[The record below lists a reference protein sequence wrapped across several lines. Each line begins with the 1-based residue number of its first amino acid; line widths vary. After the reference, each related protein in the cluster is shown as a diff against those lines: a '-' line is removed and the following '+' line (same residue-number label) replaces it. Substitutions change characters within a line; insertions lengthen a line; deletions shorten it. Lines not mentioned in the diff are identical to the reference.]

1 MADAFDV
8 AVLDQWGVLHDGT
21 TAYPGAAKAVERLRA
36 AGKRIAILSNS
47 GKRAALNAQ
56 RIRAMGIPVEAS
68 ETVTSG
74 EALREDVG
82 AERVSPFSS
91 PFAIEGRQGDAAA
104 WGEGMG
110 IAFADDVERA
120 DALLVMGLPEGSRT
134 ADYESILDRAL
145 ARGLPLVCS
154 NPDRAS
160 PRAGGR
166 SQPQPGA
173 LAHHY
178 GERGG
183 TVHWYG
189 KPHAPVFRAVE
200 RLNPDVPPER
210 HLMVGDSPE
219 HDIAGGAAAGW
230 RTCLVRGGLHAT
242 ALHDPDD
249 GAVLTLCERHGAP
262 PPDAHIGLLA

>member
-21 TAYPGAAKAVERLRA
+21 NAYPDAREAVERLRA

-47 GKRAALNAQ
+47 GKRAALNAE
-56 RIRAMGIPVEAS
+56 RIRATGIHVETR

-74 EALREDVG
+74 EALRDDVEAG
-82 AERVSPFSS
+82 RLAPFSA
-91 PFAIEGRQGDAAA
+91 PYAIEGKSGDANA
-104 WGEGMG
+104 WAKGMG
-110 IAFADDVERA
+110 IAFASRTANA
-120 DALLVMGLPEGSRT
+120 DALLVMGIPEGSGIDRYEGIL
-134 ADYESILDRAL
+134 ADAL

-173 LAHHY
+173 LAHLY

-189 KPHAPVFRAVE
+189 KPHRPVFRAVE
-200 RLNPDVPPER
+200 RLNPNVPPER
-210 HLMVGDSPE
+210 HMMVGDSPE

-242 ALHDPDD
+242 ELQAADD
-249 GAVLTLCERHGAP
+249 NAVRALCERHGAP
-262 PPDAHIGLLA
+262 PPDAHIALLA